1 MESAL
6 FASARLPAMGVERI
20 VEKFVKM
27 WNKVEN
33 YF

>member
-6 FASARLPAMGVERI
+6 FASARLPDTGVERI
-20 VEKFVKM
+20 VEKIVKM